1 VTAGLLLVDL
11 QNDFLHPD
19 GAYHRGGAANPN
31 AEGLVTRVAELAAT
45 AREARVPV
53 VATRFTL
60 VPGPDGEP
68 IVADHLRR
76 LRPFLRRGDFAE
88 GAWGHAV
95 VDELLPV
102 DGSVDKVVYSAF
114 RHTRLEWLL
123 RSFGVDRLVVA
134 GIVTNGGV
142 ASTVRDAHS
151 RGFEV
156 DVVGD
161 CCAAFD
167 RAVHEAT
174 LTSFTGVANVM
185 NAREAIEVVRRGRS
199 ADRKGGAT

>member
-1 VTAGLLLVDL
+1 MTVALLLVDL

-19 GAYHRGGAANPN
+19 GAYHRGGAINPN
-31 AEGLVTRVAELAAT
+31 SHGLVARVAGLAAA

-60 VPGPDGEP
+60 VPAADGEP
-68 IVADHLRR
+68 LVADHLRR
-76 LRPFLRRGDFAE
+76 LRPFLARGDFAE
-88 GAWGHAV
+88 GTWGHSV

-102 DGSVDKVVYSAF
+102 DGAVDKVVYSAF
-114 RHTRLEWLL
+114 QHTRLEWLL
-123 RSFGVDRLVVA
+123 REFGVKRLLVT

-151 RGFEV
+151 RGFAV

-167 RAVHEAT
+167 RAVHDAT
-174 LTSFTGVANVM
+174 LASFSGVAGVIDSDEA
-185 NAREAIEVVRRGRS
+185 ARIIRN
-199 ADRKGGAT
+199 DRA

>member
-1 VTAGLLLVDL
+1 MSRAVLLVDL

-19 GAYHRGGAANPN
+19 GAYHRGGAVNPH
-31 AEGLVTRVAELAAT
+31 AVGLIERVRRVVDV
-45 AREARVPV
+45 AREHEVPV
-53 VATRFTL
+53 IATRFTL

-68 IVADHLRR
+68 LIAEHLRT
-76 LRPFLRRGDFAE
+76 LRPFLAKGDFAE
-88 GAWGHAV
+88 GSWGHSV

-102 DGSVDKVVYSAF
+102 DGAVDKVVYSAF

-123 RSFGVDRLVVA
+123 REFGVDTITVA
-134 GIVTNGGV
+134 GVVTNGGV

-156 DVVGD
+156 EVLGD

-167 RAVHEAT
+167 AAVHEAT
-174 LTSFTGVANVM
+174 LTSFAGVAKVIESSKAIDELR
-185 NAREAIEVVRRGRS
+185 NARWTRGNRH
-199 ADRKGGAT
+199 G